1 MMNVFDGKVIIH
13 LLHDDNNV
21 NINDADNDD
30 NECRH

>member
-21 NINDADNDD
+21 NINDADND